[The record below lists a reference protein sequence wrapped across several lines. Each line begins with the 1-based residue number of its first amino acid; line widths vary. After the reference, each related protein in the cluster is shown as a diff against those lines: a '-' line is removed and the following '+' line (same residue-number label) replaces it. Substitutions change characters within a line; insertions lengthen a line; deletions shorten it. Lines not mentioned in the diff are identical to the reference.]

1 MKLYSMSL
9 ESRKISVRIIAMQG
23 YIRFFVVVLRFLG
36 FYLVLTFNI
45 FMVFIILYCFLCFPL
60 SVSVLVLL

>member
-1 MKLYSMSL
+1 VFD
-9 ESRKISVRIIAMQG
+9 I
-23 YIRFFVVVLRFLG
+23 RFLG